1 MIISFQITRAVSLR
15 LQTTFPRSP
24 FLLAERIF
32 LKPEVFFIYLSLGWE
47 DKHVTSDFSTRL
59 PLVPPSE
66 FLRKLCRPDL
76 PFELNSALWTSS
88 QHCTL
93 LLGLMLLCWLLWCFL
108 WTNVNVDFLWL
119 SLCCV
124 LCFCAD
130 AANQSVGGNS
140 VLSVLMFYL
149 FLNLFHTAE
158 QL

>member
-1 MIISFQITRAVSLR
+1 MIVSFQITRVVSLR

-76 PFELNSALWTSS
+76 RLSS
-88 QHCTL
+88 TAPS
-93 LLGLMLLCWLLWCFL
+93 GPPPS
-108 WTNVNVDFLWL
+108 TAP
-119 SLCCV
+119 CC
-124 LCFCAD
+124 
-130 AANQSVGGNS
+130 GG
-140 VLSVLMFYL
+140 
-149 FLNLFHTAE
+149 
-158 QL
+158 